1 MKKQNEQ
8 ILNYEAPEVEVM
20 DFRLEKDFL
29 EGSNCQVYSACGGVD
44 SEEVCLTDTPCLHD
58 FEE

>member
-29 EGSNCQVYSACGGVD
+29 DGSNCQVYSACGGVD
-44 SEEVCLTDTPCLHD
+44 PEGGCLTDTPCLHD

>member
-20 DFRLEKDFL
+20 DFRLEANFVAT
-29 EGSNCQVYSACGGVD
+29 GVCSAYNEPLNPEICGCDEASGGD
-44 SEEVCLTDTPCLHD
+44 ND
-58 FEE
+58 